1 MDKVRISVEWLFGND
16 IENLKF
22 LDYRKS
28 QKIGLSSIGKMYC
41 VNTLLTNAHLLAQ
54 KPFFKLF

>member
-41 VNTLLTNAHLLAQ
+41 VNTLLTNAHLLAHCQ
-54 KPFFKLF
+54 V